1 MFVIRDFL
9 DEFFN
14 FKRGKNPN
22 LYTSKKIYYIKHNR

>member
-22 LYTSKKIYYIKHNR
+22 LYSKKIYYIKHNR

>member
-22 LYTSKKIYYIKHNR
+22 LYSNKIYVKHNR